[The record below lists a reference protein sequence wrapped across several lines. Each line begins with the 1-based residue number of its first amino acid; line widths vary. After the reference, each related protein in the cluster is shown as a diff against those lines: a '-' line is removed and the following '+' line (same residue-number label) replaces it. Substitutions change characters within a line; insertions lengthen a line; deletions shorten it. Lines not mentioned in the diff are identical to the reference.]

1 MVTRSRCRTARSAR
15 SAAGDRTTGRC
26 RRRCRRFH
34 PRRTSAIGS
43 QLMRHFLSVAVTHL
57 PASMRTPS
65 ALMLLV
71 SPPGFSLA
79 LPPPAPRARGPAV
92 PSSSGVTEDAQQ
104 DAAPAGERL
113 ADNDVQRD
121 HGPRRRR
128 RRARLPRRPVRTSMG
143 RTATSRSRGA
153 IEGSELESPR
163 PRYLASSGRCTA
175 ARMQDVRQAAART
188 LPLMFLQAA
197 PRWAPLATSALPG

>member
-1 MVTRSRCRTARSAR
+1 
-15 SAAGDRTTGRC
+15 
-26 RRRCRRFH
+26 
-34 PRRTSAIGS
+34 
-43 QLMRHFLSVAVTHL
+43 MRHFLSVAVTHL
-57 PASMRTPS
+57 AASMRTPS

-79 LPPPAPRARGPAV
+79 LPSSLPRARGTAV
-92 PSSSGVTEDAQQ
+92 SSSSGVTEDAQQ
-104 DAAPAGERL
+104 DATPAGERL

-128 RRARLPRRPVRTSMG
+128 RRARLPRRPVRTRMG

-163 PRYLASSGRCTA
+163 PRYLASRALYRSADAGRA
-175 ARMQDVRQAAART
+175 ALRPRCRSRSCFSKPLPVGHRYQRPHSRADALRRDRAFTRSRRPVLFAAICGDRLRRDQQD
-188 LPLMFLQAA
+188 LL
-197 PRWAPLATSALPG
+197 